1 MNKWY
6 FEINIKRFLR
16 LIRSI
21 FTSTYN
27 VLRYGYNGVDILSYK
42 KKKYADTIVL
52 NEYQN
57 TDAYYGISTILR
69 KYSGYRKIIA
79 ATIEHGVY
87 FGTVTSEVEEYNLPC
102 VITFSDERK
111 KELRKITDRPIY
123 VIGPYILYADSI
135 LKGDEFNKIKSKLGT
150 TLLVVPSHGLE
161 KIHKEYSQDLLI
173 EYIISVSKEYEI
185 DTILVSLYFADI
197 ERYAKYYERMG
208 WQIVCSGYRTDTD
221 FLNRQRTI
229 MEISDYV
236 ITNNVGTHIGYAV
249 ALNKPVSF
257 FRQDI
262 VTKALDGET
271 VKHLDPFEGTPLS
284 ERNKNEIID
293 AFNGFHTRITDIQ
306 YNVIDKYWGLSKH
319 QTPEEIKYV
328 FEMMD
333 KIWKTSRKLNY
344 REDFL
349 RITELE
355 KNIKIPNLLD

>member
-6 FEINIKRFLR
+6 LEINIKRILR
-16 LIRSI
+16 LARSL

-27 VLRYGYNGVDILSYK
+27 VLRYGYNEVDILSYK

-57 TDAYYGISTILR
+57 TDSYYGISAILR
-69 KYSGYRKIIA
+69 RYSGYKKIIA

-111 KELRKITDRPIY
+111 RELRKITDRPIF
-123 VIGPYILYADSI
+123 VIGPYILYANSK
-135 LKGDEFNKIKSKLGT
+135 LKNEELKKIKSELGT
-150 TLLVVPSHGLE
+150 TLLVIPSHGLE
-161 KIHKEYSQDLLI
+161 KIHKEYSRDLLI
-173 EYIISVSKEYEI
+173 EYIMSVSKEHKI

-221 FLNRQRTI
+221 FLDRQRTI

-249 ALNKPVSF
+249 ALNRPVSF
-257 FRQDI
+257 FKQDI

-284 ERNKNEIID
+284 EKNKKEIIN
-293 AFNGFHTRITDIQ
+293 AFSGFHTKITDIQ
-306 YNVIDKYWGLSKH
+306 YDVIDKYWGLNKRRTS
-319 QTPEEIKYV
+319 EEMKYV
-328 FEMMD
+328 FKIMD
-333 KIWKTSRKLNY
+333 KIWKTSKKLNY
-344 REDFL
+344 REDYL
-349 RITELE
+349 KVLE
-355 KNIKIPNLLD
+355 SKRDIEVPNLLD